1 MEKKEAL
8 CFLECLAKGLNP
20 FTGEELENE
29 SVFNDVRI
37 VRKLYEL
44 RDYLNESIEDAKIKK
59 LPFVLKTKEGIVD
72 GPMNI
77 SAFVDRINEINL
89 EENMKKFTRTAV
101 MDWLYENEYL
111 VQDDDKK
118 RITEKGENV
127 GIRVDHRVSMYGKEY
142 EVILYPEELLSHI
155 LDLIESGEIA

>member
-8 CFLECLAKGLNP
+8 CFLECLAKGFNP
-20 FTGEELENE
+20 FTGEELEEE
-29 SVFNDVRI
+29 SAFNDVRI

-44 RDYLNESIEDAKIKK
+44 RDYLNEAIEDVKVKK
-59 LPFVLKTKEGIVD
+59 SPFILKTKEGIVN

-77 SAFVDRINEINL
+77 SAFIDKINEVNL

-101 MDWLYENEYL
+101 MDWLFDNEYL
-111 VQDDDKK
+111 TQEDDKK
-118 RITEKGENV
+118 RITEKGENA
-127 GIRVDHRVSMYGKEY
+127 GIYVDHRVSMYGKDY
-142 EVILYPEELLSHI
+142 EVILYPPELLNHI

>member
-8 CFLECLAKGLNP
+8 CFLECLAKGFNP

-29 SVFNDVRI
+29 SVFNDVRV

-77 SAFVDRINEINL
+77 SAFIDKINEINL

-118 RITEKGENV
+118 RITEKGENA
-127 GIRVDHRVSMYGKEY
+127 GIHVDHRVSMYGKEY
-142 EVILYPEELLSHI
+142 EVILYPEELLTHI

>member
-8 CFLECLAKGLNP
+8 CFLECLAKGFNP

-29 SVFNDVRI
+29 SVFNDVRV

-44 RDYLNESIEDAKIKK
+44 RDYLNEAIEDAKIKK

-77 SAFVDRINEINL
+77 SAFIDKINEINL

-101 MDWLYENEYL
+101 MDWLFENEYL

-118 RITEKGENV
+118 RITEKGENA
-127 GIRVDHRVSMYGKEY
+127 GIHVDHRVSMYGKEY
-142 EVILYPEELLSHI
+142 EVILYPEELLTHI